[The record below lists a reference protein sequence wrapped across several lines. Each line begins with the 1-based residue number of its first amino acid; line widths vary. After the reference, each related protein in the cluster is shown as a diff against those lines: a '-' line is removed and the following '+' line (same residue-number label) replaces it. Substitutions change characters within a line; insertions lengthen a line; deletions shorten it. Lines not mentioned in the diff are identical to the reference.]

1 MGYIFGSYDGTKY
14 VNAKY
19 DDTIWFTTECN
30 YFNEWYF
37 VVEDILSDDDSRYLL
52 VEFSKWD
59 EEGRKEAYE
68 KAARFYNSLV
78 PKKWQVALEEAE

>member
-1 MGYIFGSYDGTKY
+1 MGYIFSSYDGTKY
-14 VNAKY
+14 VNARY

-37 VVEDILSDDDSRYLL
+37 VVEDILSDDDSGYLL
-52 VEFSKWD
+52 VEFSN
-59 EEGRKEAYE
+59 EVGRKEAYE

-78 PKKWQVALEEAE
+78 PEKWQVALKEA